1 MTGTALALVP
11 ADWRKLD
18 LAAKARLRWRLKA
31 RTKQLTPPEHALCE
45 DPDLCKEIIES
56 SWKLFPLKY
65 MAPEREHYQL
75 INGHVPWF
83 IWLILAGRGW
93 GKTRTGAEDIAKA
106 MYERQIRVA
115 LVGPTFADGR
125 DTMVEGESGLLSI
138 IPKSLIDNWNRSIG
152 ELILKN
158 GSRAKIFSAEEPQ
171 RLRGPQHHRAW
182 CDEIAAWRYIQA
194 TWDMLMFG
202 LRLGREP
209 KVIITTT
216 PKPYRFVRRL
226 VAQSTDISQ
235 KVVLT
240 TGSTFENKRN
250 LPTVVINKLTETYEG
265 TRLGRQELDAEVLED
280 LAGGIIKITDID
292 AMRLSIG
299 DVRNAFPTADIKDLL
314 DRIVVA
320 IDPAVTSK
328 ATSDET
334 GIVVCGR
341 STGPCPICSPLENP
355 RRRSHAF
362 VLEDVTSPHR
372 VTESEWSQLAVMA
385 HRRWMADVMVGEVN
399 NGGDLV
405 EAVLRAVDATL
416 PFSSV
421 HASRGKVK
429 RAEPIGAL
437 YERRE
442 VHHVGKFPKLEDQL
456 CRLGI
461 DPEDEEDGDP
471 DDEDSSSPDRA
482 DAAVWALSE
491 LMIPEAR
498 MTTKTGQAADER
510 GYSDR

>member
-1 MTGTALALVP
+1 MTDLAVAP
-11 ADWRKLD
+11 KNWRDLD
-18 LAAKARLRWRLKA
+18 LPAKARLRWRLKA
-31 RTKQLTPPEHALCE
+31 RSKQLTPPEHALCE
-45 DPDLCKEIIES
+45 DPDLCGEIIRISLERY
-56 SWKLFPLKY
+56 PQRY
-65 MAPEREHYQL
+65 MAPEREHFQL

-93 GKTRTGAEDIAKA
+93 GKTRTGAEDIAKS
-106 MYERQIRVA
+106 MNERAIRVA

-125 DTMVEGESGLLSI
+125 DTMVEGESGLLSV
-138 IPKSLIDNWNRSIG
+138 IPKSLIENWNRSIG
-152 ELILKN
+152 ELVLRN

-182 CDEIAAWRYIQA
+182 CDEIAAWRYLQA

-216 PKPYRFVRRL
+216 PKPYRFIRRM
-226 VAQSTDISQ
+226 VAQSTDRSQ

-250 LPTVVINKLTETYEG
+250 LPNVVINKLTETYEG

-292 AMRLSIG
+292 AMRLSNS

-320 IDPAVTSK
+320 VDPAVTANK
-328 ATSDET
+328 TSNET
-334 GIVVCGR
+334 GIVVAGR
-341 STGPCPICSPLENP
+341 SMGPCPICSPIDNP
-355 RRRSHAF
+355 RRRPHAF
-362 VLEDVTSPHR
+362 VLEDATAHRR
-372 VTESEWSQLAVMA
+372 VTEAEWSQNVVLTY
-385 HRRWMADVMVGEVN
+385 RRWFADLVVGEVN

-405 EAVLRAVDATL
+405 EAVIRAVDGTL
-416 PFSSV
+416 PYESV
-421 HASRGKVK
+421 RASRGKVQ

-437 YERRE
+437 YERHE
-442 VHHVGKFPKLEDQL
+442 VHHVGTFPKLEDQL

-461 DPEDEEDGDP
+461 DPEDEEDPDP

-482 DAAVWALSE
+482 DACVWGLSE
-491 LMIPEAR
+491 LMIPDSKIIS
-498 MTTKTGQAADER
+498 TTDTAVDER
-510 GYSDR
+510 GYNDR

>member
-1 MTGTALALVP
+1 MSSLASVP
-11 ADWRKLD
+11 KDWRELD
-18 LAAKARLRWRLKA
+18 LAAKARLRWRLKS
-31 RTKQLTPPEHALCE
+31 RSKQLTPPIHALCD
-45 DPDLCKEIIES
+45 DPSLCEEIIQAS
-56 SWKLFPLKY
+56 HKLYPQRY
-65 MAPEREHYQL
+65 QAPEREHFQL
-75 INGHVPWF
+75 INGHIPWF

-93 GKTRTGAEDIAKA
+93 GKTRTGAEDIARSMNESA
-106 MYERQIRVA
+106 IRVA

-125 DTMVEGESGLLSI
+125 DTMVEGESGLLSV
-138 IPKSLIDNWNRSIG
+138 IPKSLIENWNRSIG

-182 CDEIAAWRYIQA
+182 CDEIAAWRYLQA

-216 PKPYRFVRRL
+216 PKPYRFIRRM
-226 VAQSTDISQ
+226 VAQATDPKQ

-250 LPTVVINKLTETYEG
+250 LPTVVIDKLTETYEG

-280 LAGGIIKITDID
+280 LAGGIIKIADID
-292 AMRLSIG
+292 AMRLSHG
-299 DVRNAFPTADIKDLL
+299 DVRSIFPTSDIRDLI

-320 IDPAVTSK
+320 IDPAVTANK
-328 ATSDET
+328 TSNET
-334 GIVVCGR
+334 GIVVAGR
-341 STGPCPICSPLENP
+341 SLGPCPICSPVDNP
-355 RRRSHAF
+355 RRRPHAF
-362 VLEDVTSPHR
+362 VLEDVTEVR
-372 VTESEWSQLAVMA
+372 RLTEAEWSQNAILA
-385 HRRWMADVMVGEVN
+385 HRRWFSDKIVGEVN

-405 EAVLRAVDATL
+405 EAVVRAVDGTI
-416 PFSSV
+416 PFDQV
-421 HASRGKVK
+421 RASRGKVQ

-437 YERRE
+437 YERHE

-461 DPEDEEDGDP
+461 DPEDEEDPDP

-482 DAAVWALSE
+482 DACVWALSE

-498 MTTKTGQAADER
+498 ITTTSGTAQDQR
-510 GYSDR
+510 GHGDR

>member
-1 MTGTALALVP
+1 MP
-11 ADWRKLD
+11 KNWRELD
-18 LAAKARLRWRLKA
+18 LAAKARLRWRLKSRA
-31 RTKQLTPPEHALCE
+31 KQLTPPEHALCE
-45 DPDLCKEIIES
+45 DPDLCGEIIRQS
-56 SWKLFPLKY
+56 FKKWPMRFQ
-65 MAPEREHYQL
+65 APEREHFQF

-83 IWLILAGRGW
+83 VWLILAGRGW
-93 GKTRTGAEDIAKA
+93 GKTRTGAEDIAKS
-106 MYERQIRVA
+106 MNEKSIRVA

-125 DTMVEGESGLLSI
+125 DTMVEGESGLLSVL
-138 IPKSLIDNWNRSIG
+138 PKSLIENWNRSIG
-152 ELILKN
+152 ELVLRN

-182 CDEIAAWRYIQA
+182 CDEIAAWRYLQT

-216 PKPYRFVRRL
+216 PKPYRFIRRM
-226 VAQSTDISQ
+226 VAQSTDRSQ

-280 LAGGIIKITDID
+280 LAGGIIRLADIE
-292 AMRLSIG
+292 AMRLSVG
-299 DVRNAFPTADIKDLL
+299 DVRAAFPTADIKDLM

-320 IDPAVTSK
+320 VDPSVTSNP
-328 ATSDET
+328 TSNET
-334 GIVVCGR
+334 GIVVAGR
-341 STGPCPICSPLENP
+341 STGPCPICSPVENP

-362 VLEDVTSPHR
+362 VLEDATAARR
-372 VTESEWSQLAVMA
+372 VTEAEWSQNVVLTY
-385 HRRWMADVMVGEVN
+385 RRWWADKVVGEVN

-405 EAVLRAVDATL
+405 EAVIRAVDGTL
-416 PFSSV
+416 PYEAV
-421 HASRGKVK
+421 RASRGKVQ

-437 YERRE
+437 YERHE
-442 VHHVGKFPKLEDQL
+442 VHHVGTFPKLEDQL

-461 DPEDEEDGDP
+461 DPEDEEDPDP

-482 DAAVWALSE
+482 DACVWGLTE
-491 LMIPEAR
+491 LMIPDAR
-498 MTTKTGQAADER
+498 ITTTTGQAEDER
-510 GYSDR
+510 GLGDR